1 MKHST
6 CTASLIAMLLLGP
19 SFGQLASA
27 AEQAA
32 AMVTRIEPAKGG
44 SAKVTRAGRAE
55 EVAFMMPLYA
65 GDELSVQTVNMSV
78 QVKFFGGEE
87 VVVGKGQPL
96 RIEAAPEERGMFSS
110 VMLAI
115 SDKVFR
121 NNQVSRR
128 NLVTRS
134 DGDEGPLSVFG
145 IGAELPT
152 QKLRAGHRDLFL
164 RWNQDLDGVA
174 YRVES
179 VPGGQA
185 MAAGVTDGDFAFVE
199 GLSLTAGQNYRLV
212 VQSQDGRRAAGDF
225 VAVSQTPPITPADPA
240 LGTIGQ
246 AIGLLELGQADDGQW
261 KLEAIQGV
269 VDLAPDDIDR
279 ATLIEEI
286 SAL

>member
-6 CTASLIAMLLLGP
+6 CTASLIAIALIGLGP
-19 SFGQLASA
+19 GQLACA

-32 AMVTRIEPAKGG
+32 AMVTRIEPSKGG

-65 GDELSVQTVNMSV
+65 GDELSVETVNMSV
-78 QVKFFGGEE
+78 QVKFFGGDE
-87 VVVGKGQPL
+87 VLVGKGQPL
-96 RIEAAPEERGMFSS
+96 RVEAAPEERGMFSS

-134 DGDEGPLSVFG
+134 EGDETPLAVFG

-152 QKLRAGHRDLFL
+152 QKLRAGHRDLFI

-174 YRVES
+174 YRIET
-179 VPGGQA
+179 VPGGRA
-185 MAAGVTDGDFAFVE
+185 VAAGTTDGDFAFVE
-199 GLSLTAGQNYRLV
+199 GLNLKAGEDYRLTV
-212 VQSQDGRRAAGDF
+212 ESQDGRSAIGDLAA
-225 VAVSQTPPITPADPA
+225 VAQTPPITPAQPA
-240 LGTIGQ
+240 LGTIGR